1 MRRALALIVLGAASV
16 TFLTACSSG
25 PSQGKSGG
33 TSAPTVGASAPGF
46 SLASA
51 QGDTISLDQF
61 RGNKPVLLYF
71 SMGPG

>member
-1 MRRALALIVLGAASV
+1 MRRALVLLLLGAAS
-16 TFLTACSSG
+16 LTLLAACSSET
-25 PSQGKSGG
+25 SQGDSGG

-46 SLASA
+46 SLPSA
-51 QGDTISLDQF
+51 QGDTISLAQF